1 MGEYIISSDKQEIV
15 NLEESAPLFEHTSL
29 DWRYKKFSHIERTVR
44 LATCFSGIG
53 AIEHAFKRLKIKHEI
68 IFAGDNYLG
77 KNSFPALWIERMKMV
92 EACPDIISFKIKDQ
106 TQIDGPRGY
115 VNSDDYA
122 YELIRELSLP
132 LVSYISVMEIAD
144 NKGNISFYWKL
155 FVDFDIIAERKN
167 GPLVLTYG
175 KSSEEQQN
183 EEQKSKGNTK
193 QYEIRNARVGQG
205 KYREKLLEECP
216 FCPITMVNDERLLI
230 ASHIKP
236 WVVSNDREKIDP
248 HNGYILT
255 PLYDKLFDKG
265 FITFTDD
272 KHMLVSDWL
281 SPKNCQRLALV
292 NNTYYPRLPMDEFRI
307 EYLEY
312 HRKFVFKG

>member
-1 MGEYIISSDKQEIV
+1 MIINNKNYKVKETYDSIITIPDCFVKAQNKIGGGHGEKKLYLGTKETMREFFGPAGFEANCFILKKDLV
-15 NLEESAPLFEHTSL
+15 NYLLTLHNEYTNPSQ
-29 DWRYKKFSHIERTVR
+29 
-44 LATCFSGIG
+44 
-53 AIEHAFKRLKIKHEI
+53 
-68 IFAGDNYLG
+68 NYLG

-92 EACPDIISFKIKDQ
+92 KACPDVISFKIKDQ

-167 GPLVLTYG
+167 GPSVLTYG

-216 FCPITMVNDERLLI
+216 FCPTMKD
-230 ASHIKP
+230 
-236 WVVSNDREKIDP
+236 
-248 HNGYILT
+248 
-255 PLYDKLFDKG
+255 F
-265 FITFTDD
+265 
-272 KHMLVSDWL
+272 
-281 SPKNCQRLALV
+281 
-292 NNTYYPRLPMDEFRI
+292 
-307 EYLEY
+307 
-312 HRKFVFKG
+312 